1 MNNSDIEYEKTW
13 KLLQELIEAGKETD
27 QRMRVTDQKLHEMIQ
42 AGKETDQRMK
52 VTDQRMK
59 ETDQRMKETDQRMR
73 VTDQKLHEMIE
84 AGKETDKKIDK
95 LQTLIGVIGN
105 SNGFVAEDLFFN
117 SFSKKMAIGNTKFEC
132 IDRNVERKYKGLKD
146 EFDIVLTNSEVIVI
160 VEVKYNFHPNDV
172 KEVLLKI
179 KNYKTLFPAY
189 KNYKFIGAIAGLTMQ
204 NRTIDEAKKYGFFVF
219 TQEGNDL
226 KLLNDKVMEY
236 TD

>member
-1 MNNSDIEYEKTW
+1 MNNNDTEYEKTW

-27 QRMRVTDQKLHEMIQ
+27 KRM
-42 AGKETDQRMK
+42 
-52 VTDQRMK
+52 
-59 ETDQRMKETDQRMR
+59 
-73 VTDQKLHEMIE
+73 
-84 AGKETDKKIDK
+84 KETDKKIDK
-95 LQTLIGVIGN
+95 LQTLIGGIGN
-105 SNGFVAEDLFFN
+105 SNGFLAEDLFFN
-117 SFSKKMAIGNTKFEC
+117 SFSKSMAIGNTKFEC